1 MYWLNEPP
9 YWQQT
14 EDGLSLVTA
23 DHTDFWRH
31 THYGFV
37 RDSGHA
43 YLKPVDADFSAEV
56 FVRADYAALYDQG
69 GLLLRLS
76 ETHWIKAGV
85 EFVGGQAHL
94 SAVVTRDRS
103 DWSVRP
109 CPAAVHGV
117 RLRLTRRAD
126 AVLIETALPGE
137 GWQLLRLTDFP
148 TGPAAIGPM
157 ACTPERAG
165 LRARFAEFR
174 ITSPVGELHQVST

>member
-1 MYWLNEPP
+1 MHWLNEPP
-9 YWQQT
+9 EWQQT
-14 EDGLSLVTA
+14 DSGLSLTTA
-23 DHTDFWRH
+23 GHTDFWRH
-31 THYGFV
+31 THHGFV

-43 YLKPVDADFSAEV
+43 YLEPVDADFSAEV
-56 FVRADYAALYDQG
+56 YVQADYAALYDQA

-94 SAVVTRDRS
+94 SAVVTRGQS

-109 CPAAVHGV
+109 CPAAEGGV

-137 GWQLLRLTDFP
+137 GWQLLRRRTALGRRTALRP
-148 TGPAAIGPM
+148 SRA
-157 ACTPERAG
+157 ERATERTARWNG
-165 LRARFAEFR
+165 SDGRA
-174 ITSPVGELHQVST
+174 VGPSLQ